1 MSCERSLCSWSK
13 DSIAA
18 GFIDHNESDDDA
30 PQLSVEAL
38 TALREFYAEQMIAQE
53 QRQDSVTQSMP
64 KEDWQLSQ
72 FWYDDQTAQSLAEE
86 ALAVVKDNGRIACL
100 SCPSVF
106 NKLRALNQL
115 NAQIFCLEYDKRFA
129 TFGSDY
135 VFYDYNDPLNLPAEF
150 ERNSFD
156 VVIADPPFL
165 SEECLRKTAMTVN
178 FLAKDKVI
186 LCTGAVM
193 EELVLELM
201 DVLPCQFKP
210 IHANGLANEFRC
222 YTNYKP
228 LVLN

>member
-1 MSCERSLCSWSK
+1 MPHIYGDDGNSSFVHSYHSLL
-13 DSIAA
+13 ILLLIML
-18 GFIDHNESDDDA
+18 FIWLMWWRKNLFFCA
-30 PQLSVEAL
+30 
-38 TALREFYAEQMIAQE
+38 
-53 QRQDSVTQSMP
+53 
-64 KEDWQLSQ
+64 
-72 FWYDDQTAQSLAEE
+72 
-86 ALAVVKDNGRIACL
+86 RIACL

-115 NAQIFCLEYDKRFA
+115 KCQIFCLEYDKRFA

-186 LCTGAVM
+186 LCTGRLIGRM
-193 EELVLELM
+193 LYSYWLISYYLM
-201 DVLPCQFKP
+201 FAHKSVTLLQSV
-210 IHANGLANEFRC
+210 H
-222 YTNYKP
+222 
-228 LVLN
+228 